1 MKNRKEELL
10 EKISGLFAKKGYE
23 KSSMRDIAAHLA
35 MTKAGLYYYF
45 ENKQQMLV
53 DIINYGMDQALSEMR
68 QELPQIRNTEEKV
81 EWIIRRQIDFYSQ
94 HQSRTK
100 VSIHERDALEAKH
113 ARIISKKEKEYVKI
127 VKQVIKQIIDENRA
141 NISPQVATFSLLGML
156 NWLVHWYDPRGKVPP
171 DRLASNIL
179 SLFLAGIKNQCPAE
193 P

>member
-10 EKISGLFAKKGYE
+10 RKISGLFAKRGYE
-23 KSSMRDIAAHLA
+23 NSSMRDIAAHLGI
-35 MTKAGLYYYF
+35 TKAGLYYYF

-53 DIINYGMDQALSEMR
+53 DIINYGMDQALSKMR

-94 HQSRTK
+94 HQSQTK

-113 ARIISKKEKEYVKI
+113 ARIIAKKEKEYVKI
-127 VKQVIKQIIDENRA
+127 VKQVVKDIIDENRA
-141 NISPQVATFSLLGML
+141 DINPQVATFSLLGML
-156 NWLVHWYDPRGKVPP
+156 NWLVHWYDPQGEIPP
-171 DRLASNIL
+171 DRVASNIL
-179 SLFLAGIKNQCPAE
+179 SLFLAGIKNQRPAR

>member
-23 KSSMRDIAAHLA
+23 KSSMRDIAAHLD

-68 QELPQIRNTEEKV
+68 QELPQIRNTEEKIG
-81 EWIIRRQIDFYSQ
+81 WIIRRQIDFYSQ
-94 HQSRTK
+94 HQSQTK
-100 VSIHERDALEAKH
+100 VSIHERDALEKKH
-113 ARIISKKEKEYVKI
+113 ARIINKKEKEYVKT
-127 VKQVIKQIIDENRA
+127 VKQVIKEIINENHA
-141 NISPQVATFSLLGML
+141 DISLQVATFSLLGML
-156 NWLVHWYDPRGKVPP
+156 NWLVHWYDPQGQVPP
-171 DRLASNIL
+171 DTLASNML
-179 SLFLAGIKNQCPAE
+179 SLFLAGIKNHSPAE